1 MDAQPKAPLAIV
13 GVPRH
18 RRGGGIPQAG
28 RFPHRFVLSRS
39 TSCESLSHGY
49 AVPAPFGKGAFFAP
63 GIVTAVQDWAST
75 ISSRYHPICKQSACR
90 PLAPSVTC
98 GDSSLPEG
106 AVGCCVSTL
115 DLWELEVPTVNP
127 SGKNQ
132 RFLPAPFRKGA
143 CAVPPLS
150 MRTMAFYD
158 SLLPLQCPVSAARRP
173 FGAKRSLL
181 QIYATGSFF
190 TKW

>member
-1 MDAQPKAPLAIV
+1 M
-13 GVPRH
+13 
-18 RRGGGIPQAG
+18 
-28 RFPHRFVLSRS
+28 
-39 TSCESLSHGY
+39 
-49 AVPAPFGKGAFFAP
+49 
-63 GIVTAVQDWAST
+63 
-75 ISSRYHPICKQSACR
+75 
-90 PLAPSVTC
+90 
-98 GDSSLPEG
+98 
-106 AVGCCVSTL
+106 GCCVSTL

-143 CAVPPLS
+143 CGVPPLS

-158 SLLPLQCPVSAARRP
+158 SLLPLRCPVSAARRP
-173 FGAKRSLL
+173 FGAKKSLL